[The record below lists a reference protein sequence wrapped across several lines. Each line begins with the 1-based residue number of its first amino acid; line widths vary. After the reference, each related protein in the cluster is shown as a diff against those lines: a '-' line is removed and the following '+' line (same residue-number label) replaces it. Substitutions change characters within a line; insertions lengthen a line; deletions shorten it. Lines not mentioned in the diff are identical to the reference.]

1 MTESSSA
8 MKPVTTGW
16 SGAVLTA
23 LFLVLAVVVFL
34 LVYYAFPADQH
45 YTALLLI
52 GVISLIFALGCYLAE
67 SFSRSPTYQRSLAWG
82 FFGMGFAVLFLT
94 VGLGPYY
101 ISAITVVEQL
111 VGLVVLIVVLIVA
124 VALIAWRGR
133 AVRATENQQIP
144 RAAWRN
150 EPAPSAF
157 SYATANSPSV
167 PKTSQIPTNSPPAS
181 PPGTPPRSP

>member
-1 MTESSSA
+1 MSSPQSS
-8 MKPVTTGW
+8 MQPVPNRW
-16 SGAVLTA
+16 SGAVLTV
-23 LFLVLAVVVFL
+23 LFVVLAAVVFL
-34 LVYYAFPADQH
+34 LLYYAFPSDQH

-52 GVISLIFALGCYLAE
+52 GIVAVIFALGCYLAE
-67 SFSRSPTYQRSLAWG
+67 SFSRDPTYQRLLAWG

-94 VGLGPYY
+94 VGLGPFYV
-101 ISAITVVEQL
+101 SSITVVDQL
-111 VGLVVLIVVLIVA
+111 IGLVVLIVVLIVS

-157 SYATANSPSV
+157 SYATANSPS
-167 PKTSQIPTNSPPAS
+167 IPQAGQLPPNDPSS
-181 PPGTPPRSP
+181 PPGNPPRSP